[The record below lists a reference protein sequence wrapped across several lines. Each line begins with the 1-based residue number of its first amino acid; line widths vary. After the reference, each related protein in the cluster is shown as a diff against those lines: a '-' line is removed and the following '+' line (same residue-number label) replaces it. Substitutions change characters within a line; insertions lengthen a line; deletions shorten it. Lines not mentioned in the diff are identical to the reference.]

1 MERKI
6 TSSLLNQRGASKL
19 GVFVI
24 FAILVI
30 GLTAA
35 LKVAP
40 IYVDHNFITGV
51 VKSLLETG
59 DADNM
64 SQSKIRDEVASTLR
78 INNISGFDLTSI
90 KSSRSNNDTRISVI
104 YERKVPLFA
113 NIELLISF
121 NDVFE

>member
-6 TSSLLNQRGASKL
+6 TSSLLNQTGASKL

-24 FAILVI
+24 FSILVI

-78 INNISGFDLTSI
+78 INNIRGFDLTSI